1 MLVGIICLLDSA
13 RLVEH
18 YWGFK
23 DPLVII
29 QVSYS
34 TNESSIQLNITGDL
48 KVLIIYIY
56 IISVY
61 IYILQTQT
69 QIVDIYIYVYI
80 YVYIYMYI
88 YI

>member
-61 IYILQTQT
+61 IYI
-69 QIVDIYIYVYI
+69 IDIDIDS
-80 YVYIYMYI
+80 
-88 YI
+88 